1 MDFPPAKAFKMVIFL
16 ISIKNGIFTY
26 NIYIKYFFFL
36 GKNVLK
42 LIELLAS
49 KVYNVYWYFIDK
61 YT

>member
-1 MDFPPAKAFKMVIFL
+1 MKTFKMVIFL
-16 ISIKNGIFTY
+16 IFIKNGISAY
-26 NIYIKYFFFL
+26 NIHIKYFFFL

-49 KVYNVYWYFIDK
+49 KVYNVYWYFIAK

>member
-1 MDFPPAKAFKMVIFL
+1 MKPLRIIILLIF
-16 ISIKNGIFTY
+16 IKSSIFTY
-26 NIYIKYFFFL
+26 NIHIKYFFL

-49 KVYNVYWYFIDK
+49 KVYNVYWYFIAK